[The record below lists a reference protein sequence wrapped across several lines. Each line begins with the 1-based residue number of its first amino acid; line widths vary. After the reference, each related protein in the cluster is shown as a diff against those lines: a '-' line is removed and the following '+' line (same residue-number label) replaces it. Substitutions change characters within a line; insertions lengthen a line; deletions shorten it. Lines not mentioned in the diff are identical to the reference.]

1 LIDDCDLM
9 IETRCYYYFMNF
21 FRCQEA
27 IEITNKQIITTSVS
41 VLGLSNIKWFTKV
54 YPNPREVQ
62 NTYTKLEVLSLFEV
76 DSVFIIILVYLIT
89 TRK

>member
-1 LIDDCDLM
+1 LKPV
-9 IETRCYYYFMNF
+9 YFLLYF

-41 VLGLSNIKWFTKV
+41 VLGLSKIKWFAKV

-62 NTYTKLEVLSLFEV
+62 NINTKLEVLSLFEV

-89 TRK
+89 ARK